1 MAVTHATAVDVSQGL
16 ATALAGVDGLRVYG
30 HVADI
35 ARVPCC
41 VVQLPTIDYAD
52 PSGTFCQAVWTFP
65 LLVVVA
71 RNQDTKAQA
80 DLSSFT
86 NQVALA
92 LQDAEVPGLA
102 SIEPQ
107 LAVPSS
113 VLISGQDLPAYVL
126 RVLVRA

>member
-1 MAVTHATAVDVSQGL
+1 VAVTTATTVSVSEGL
-16 ATALAGVDGLRVYG
+16 ASALADIDGLRVYA

-52 PSGTFCQAVWTFP
+52 PSGTFCTAVWSFP
-65 LLVVVA
+65 LLVIVA
-71 RNQDTKAQA
+71 RNQDIEAQA
-80 DLSSFT
+80 ALSEFT

-92 LQDAEVPGLA
+92 LRDAEVPGLQ

-107 LAVPSS
+107 VALPSS
-113 VLISGQDLPAYVL
+113 VLLSGQELPAYSL